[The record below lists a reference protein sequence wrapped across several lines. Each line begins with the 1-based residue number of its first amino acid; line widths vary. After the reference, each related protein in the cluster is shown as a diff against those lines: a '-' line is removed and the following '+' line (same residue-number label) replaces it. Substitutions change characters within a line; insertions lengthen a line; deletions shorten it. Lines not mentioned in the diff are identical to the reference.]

1 MRWGTVESSQNWLS
15 AIQGCIPP
23 FCLRSPRI
31 GASVVADLNGA
42 RKRLLDAIDQRVPDP
57 AGNQRLAQQRT
68 TGRVGVRYPLAYP
81 ADWAMNTRAGFVT
94 SVFGTQVENR
104 AQSAQQP
111 TVVPCEPLTVCDTY

>member
-1 MRWGTVESSQNWLS
+1 MRWGTVESSQNGLS

-31 GASVVADLNGA
+31 GTSAVADFNGA
-42 RKRLLDAIDQRVPDP
+42 RKRLLDAINQHVPDP

-68 TGRVGVRYPLAYP
+68 TGRAGVRYPQAYP
-81 ADWAMNTRAGFVT
+81 TDWAMTRRASFAT
-94 SVFGTQVENR
+94 TIFGAPVENR
-104 AQSAQQP
+104 AQSAHRP